1 MSDALMTSPQVLLAL
16 AAGVLALL
24 YAAYLAFRVVKS
36 PSGSEK
42 MQDIARAIEEGA
54 NAFLMRQYK
63 TLAPIVVVLLALMA
77 YGVGVPTALAFLA
90 GVLSSALAGYIGMQ
104 VSVRANVRV
113 AEAAKTGLPQA
124 LGLSFKGGAVTGMA
138 LVGLGLIGVTLL
150 YVFFGSLVPLIGYG
164 FGASLISLF
173 ARVGGGIYTK
183 AADVG
188 ADLVGKVEK
197 GIPEDDPRN
206 PAVIADNVGD
216 NVGDCAGMAADV
228 FESFVVT
235 VIAAMLIGM
244 SLGIPATQPVDIGN
258 GQSVALLTYPPSGPS
273 PFVMIPLVIA
283 AIGAIS
289 SIIGTLFV
297 GVGKG
302 SAKIMQAFYKG
313 LLASALLMLALS
325 YGALMIFV
333 PLQATSLFATVIV
346 GVVVTLLLFTIT
358 EYYTATEHK
367 PVREVAKAAQTG
379 AGTNIISG
387 LAVGMESTAL
397 PLLVIVGAI
406 IISYQAAGLYGVALA
421 AATMLSLSG
430 MVIAIDS
437 YGPITD
443 NAGGIAEMSGLPDK
457 VRKVTDA
464 LDAVGNTTKATTKGF
479 AIGGAALGALALFV
493 AYAEETKLTEINLL
507 QPAVVI
513 GLFIG
518 ALLPYIFSSFLMRS
532 VGRAA
537 FQIVEEVRRQF
548 REIKGL
554 MEGTGRADYAKC
566 VDIAATT
573 ALHELAVPGLMAVL
587 TPIVVGLLFGP
598 AALGGLLAG
607 VIASGLMLALTM
619 TTAGAAWDNAK
630 KYIEQGNL
638 GGKGSE
644 THKAA
649 VVGDTVGD
657 PLKDTAGPALN
668 ALIKVV
674 NTISLVF
681 AGVIVAK
688 SLNII

>member
-1 MSDALMTSPQVLLAL
+1 MDAVLLAFG
-16 AAGVLALL
+16 AGVLTLL
-24 YAAYLAFRVVKS
+24 YAAFLAYRVVNS
-36 PSGSEK
+36 PGGNDK
-42 MQDIARAIEEGA
+42 MKEIARAIQEGA

-63 TLAPIVVVLLALMA
+63 TLAPIVLVLLGLIAF
-77 YGVGVPTALAFLA
+77 GVNVPTAIAFLA
-90 GVLSSALAGYIGMQ
+90 GVVSSALAGYIGMQ

-113 AEAAKTGLPQA
+113 AEAARKGLDPA
-124 LGLSFKGGAVTGMA
+124 LRLSFNGGAVTGMA
-138 LVGLGLIGVTLL
+138 LAGLGLIGVSLL
-150 YVFFGSLVPLIGYG
+150 YLYFGELAPLIGYG

-188 ADLVGKVEK
+188 ADLVGKIEK

-235 VIAAMLIGM
+235 IIAAMLIG
-244 SLGIPATQPVDIGN
+244 
-258 GQSVALLTYPPSGPS
+258 LTFTASS
-273 PFVMIPLVIA
+273 PLVQVPLAIA
-283 AIGAIS
+283 ALGVIA
-289 SIIGTLFV
+289 SILGSLFV
-297 GVGKG
+297 RAGRDG
-302 SAKIMQAFYKG
+302 KIMPAFYKG
-313 LLASALLMLALS
+313 VMASALLMIVFSYFYLS
-325 YGALMIFV
+325 GAEGLEIGAV
-333 PLQATSLFATVIV
+333 QLFAAVFM
-346 GVVVTLLLFTIT
+346 GVVVTILLFVIS
-358 EYYTATEHK
+358 EYYASSEYQ
-367 PVREVAKAAQTG
+367 PIRSVAKAASTG

-387 LAVGMESTAL
+387 LAVGMEATAL
-397 PLLVIVGAI
+397 PTLVIVAAI
-406 IISYQAAGLYGVALA
+406 IISFKVAGLYGVGLA
-421 AATMLSLSG
+421 AAAMLSLSAII
-430 MVIAIDS
+430 IAIDA

-443 NAGGIAEMSGLPDK
+443 NAGGIAEMSSLPES
-457 VRKVTDA
+457 VRKVTDE
-464 LDAVGNTTKATTKGF
+464 LDAVGNTTKATTKGY

-493 AYAEETKLTEINLL
+493 AYAEATHLTVVNLL
-507 QPAVVI
+507 STPVVV
-513 GLFIG
+513 GLFLG
-518 ALLPYIFSSFLMRS
+518 ALLPFVFSSLLMLA

-554 MEGTGRADYAKC
+554 MQGKARADYAKC
-566 VDIAATT
+566 VDISTAT
-573 ALHELAVPGLMAVL
+573 ALRELAVPGALAVL
-587 TPIVVGLLFGP
+587 VPLAVGFAFGP

-607 VIASGLMLALTM
+607 VIAGGLMLALMM
-619 TTAGAAWDNAK
+619 TTSGAAWDNAK
-630 KYIEQGNL
+630 KFIEQGNL

-674 NTISLVF
+674 NTVSLVF
-681 AGVIVAK
+681 AAMIVANN
-688 SLNII
+688 LALI

>member
-1 MSDALMTSPQVLLAL
+1 MEAVLLAFGV
-16 AAGVLALL
+16 GVLTLL
-24 YAAYLAFRVVKS
+24 YAVYLAYKVLKE
-36 PSGSEK
+36 PSGSDK
-42 MQDIARAIEEGA
+42 MREIAKAIQEGA
-54 NAFLMRQYK
+54 NAFLTRQYK
-63 TLAPIVVVLLALMA
+63 TLAPIVIVLFAVIYYFVSQQMA
-77 YGVGVPTALAFLA
+77 IAFLVGVI
-90 GVLSSALAGYIGMQ
+90 SSALAGYVGMQ

-113 AEAAKTGLPQA
+113 AEAAKKGLSPA
-124 LGLSFKGGAVTGMA
+124 LDLSFKGGAVTGMA
-138 LVGLGLIGVTLL
+138 LAGLGLIGVSVL
-150 YVFFGSLVPLIGYG
+150 YVYFGTLSPLIGYG

-235 VIAAMLIGM
+235 VIAAMLIGLTM
-244 SLGIPATQPVDIGN
+244 SNLVL
-258 GQSVALLTYPPSGPS
+258 VE
-273 PFVMIPLVIA
+273 IPLAIA
-283 AIGAIS
+283 AFGVIS
-289 SIIGTLFV
+289 SILGSLFV
-297 GVGKG
+297 KVGK
-302 SAKIMQAFYKG
+302 SHKIMPAFYQG
-313 LLASALLMLALS
+313 ITVSALLMIAFSYFYLS
-325 YGALMIFV
+325 NLSGLPIASM
-333 PLQATSLFATVIV
+333 SLFVSVIL
-346 GVVVTLLLFTIT
+346 GVVVTLLLFVIS
-358 EYYTATEHK
+358 EYYTSTDFG
-367 PVREVAKAAQTG
+367 PVKSVAKAATTG
-379 AGTNIISG
+379 AGTNLISG
-387 LAVGMESTAL
+387 LAIGMESTAL
-397 PLLVIVGAI
+397 PTIVILAAI
-406 IISYQAAGLYGVALA
+406 VISYMVGGLYGVGLA
-421 AATMLSLSG
+421 AAAMLSLSAI
-430 MVIAIDS
+430 VIAIDT

-443 NAGGIAEMSGLPDK
+443 NAGGIAEMSHLPES

-464 LDAVGNTTKATTKGF
+464 LDAVGNTTKATTKGY

-493 AYAEETKLTEINLL
+493 AYAEETHLTTINLL
-507 QPAVVI
+507 STPVVV

-518 ALLPYIFSSFLMRS
+518 ALLPFVFSSMLILA

-554 MEGTGRADYAKC
+554 MAGTGRADYAKC
-566 VDIAATT
+566 VDISTAT
-573 ALHELAVPGLMAVL
+573 ALRELAVPGALAVI
-587 TPIVVGLLFGP
+587 TPLLVGYLFGA

-607 VIASGLMLALTM
+607 VIVSGLMLALTM

-630 KYIEQGNL
+630 KYIEQGKF
-638 GGKGSE
+638 GGKGSDA
-644 THKAA
+644 HKAA

-674 NTISLVF
+674 NTVSLVF
-681 AGVIVAK
+681 ASIILAK
-688 SLNII
+688 SLNLI

>member
-1 MSDALMTSPQVLLAL
+1 MEILLAL
-16 AAGVLALL
+16 GVGVVTLIYAVFIAYRVSSAPAGTD
-24 YAAYLAFRVVKS
+24 
-36 PSGSEK
+36 K
-42 MQDIARAIEEGA
+42 MQDIAKAIQEGA

-63 TLAPIVVVLLALMA
+63 TLAPIVLVLLALIY
-77 YGVGVPTALAFLA
+77 YGVNMETALAFFG
-90 GVLSSALAGYIGMQ
+90 GVVSSALAGYIGMQ

-113 AEAAKTGLPQA
+113 AEAAKTGLKPA
-124 LGLSFKGGAVTGMA
+124 FGLSFNGGAVTGMA
-138 LVGLGLIGVTLL
+138 LAGLALLGVGGL
-150 YVFFGSLVPLIGYG
+150 YMAFGNLVPLIGYG
-164 FGASLISLF
+164 FGASLMSLF

-188 ADLVGKVEK
+188 ADLVGKIEK

-244 SLGIPATQPVDIGN
+244 TFTAT
-258 GQSVALLTYPPSGPS
+258 S
-273 PFVMIPLVIA
+273 PLVQVPLGIA
-283 AIGAIS
+283 AIGVIA
-289 SIIGTLFV
+289 SIVGSLFV
-297 GVGKG
+297 RVNDKER
-302 SAKIMQAFYKG
+302 IMNGFYKG
-313 LLASALLMLALS
+313 VLISAVLMLAGS
-325 YGALMIFV
+325 YFYLNGLESPEINPM
-333 PLQATSLFATVIV
+333 SLFVTVIM
-346 GVVVTLLLFTIT
+346 GAVVTLLLFIIS
-358 EYYTATEHK
+358 EYYTSTEYK
-367 PVREVAKAAQTG
+367 PVQDVANAATTG
-379 AGTNIISG
+379 AGTSIIHG
-387 LAVGMESTAL
+387 LAIGMEATVL
-397 PLLVIVGAI
+397 PTLVIIAAI
-406 IISYQAAGLYGVALA
+406 LVSFMVAGLYGIALA
-421 AATMLSLSG
+421 ASAMLSLSAII
-430 MVIAIDS
+430 IAIDA

-443 NAGGIAEMSGLPDK
+443 NAGGIAEMAGLSPA

-493 AYAEETKLTEINLL
+493 AYAEATGLTNINLL
-507 QPAVVI
+507 STPVVV

-518 ALLPYIFSSFLMRS
+518 ALLPFLFSSLLMLA

-548 REIKGL
+548 KEIKGL
-554 MEGTGRADYAKC
+554 MEGTARPDYAKC
-566 VDIAATT
+566 VDISAAT
-573 ALHELAVPGLMAVL
+573 ALRELALPGAIAVL
-587 TPIVVGLLFGP
+587 TPLVVGFTLGP

-607 VIASGLMLALTM
+607 VIATGLMLALTM

-630 KYIEQGNL
+630 KFIEEGNY
-638 GGKGSE
+638 GGKGGE
-644 THKAA
+644 PHKAA

-674 NTISLVF
+674 NTVSLVF
-681 AGVIVAK
+681 ASLIVAQ
-688 SLNII
+688 SMNLI

>member
-1 MSDALMTSPQVLLAL
+1 MTDAILLAL
-16 AAGVLALL
+16 VAGVLTLL
-24 YAAYLAFRVVKS
+24 YAAITAYRVVKA
-36 PSGSEK
+36 PGGSEK
-42 MQDIARAIEEGA
+42 MREIAKAIEEGA

-63 TLAPIVVVLLALMA
+63 TLAPIVLVLLALIA
-77 YGVGVPTALAFLA
+77 FGVDVPTAVSFLA
-90 GVLSSALAGYIGMQ
+90 GVISSALAGYIGMQ

-113 AEAAKTGLPQA
+113 AEAAKKGMQPA
-124 LGLSFKGGAVTGMA
+124 LGLAFNGGAVTGMA
-138 LVGLGLIGVTLL
+138 LAGLGLIGVAVL
-150 YVFFGSLVPLIGYG
+150 YLAFGSLSPLIGYG

-235 VIAAMLIGM
+235 VIAAMLIGLTFSAQSPLVTLPLGIA
-244 SLGIPATQPVDIGN
+244 SLG
-258 GQSVALLTYPPSGPS
+258 VA
-273 PFVMIPLVIA
+273 
-283 AIGAIS
+283 S
-289 SIIGTLFV
+289 SIIGSLFV
-297 GVGKG
+297 RTGKDN
-302 SAKIMQAFYKG
+302 KIMPAFYKG
-313 LLASALLMLALS
+313 VLASALIMIAASYFYLS
-325 YGALMIFV
+325 GMELGELPAM
-333 PLQATSLFATVIV
+333 ALFASVIM
-346 GVVVTLLLFTIT
+346 GVVVTILLFVIS
-358 EYYTATEHK
+358 EYYTATEYK
-367 PVREVAKAAQTG
+367 PVQDVAKAASTG

-387 LAVGMESTAL
+387 LAIGMESTAL
-397 PLLVIVGAI
+397 PTLVILAAI
-406 IISYQAAGLYGVALA
+406 IVSFKVAGLYGVGLA
-421 AATMLSLSG
+421 AASMLSLSAI
-430 MVIAIDS
+430 VIAIDA

-443 NAGGIAEMSGLPDK
+443 NAGGIAEMSGLPEN

-464 LDAVGNTTKATTKGF
+464 LDAVGNTTKATTKGY

-493 AYAEETKLTEINLL
+493 AYAEETHLAAVNLL
-507 QPAVVI
+507 STPVVV

-518 ALLPYIFSSFLMRS
+518 ALLPFVFSSLLMLA

-554 MEGTGRADYAKC
+554 MQGKGRADYARC
-566 VDIAATT
+566 VDISAAT
-573 ALHELAVPGLMAVL
+573 ALRELAVPGLLAVL
-587 TPIVVGLLFGP
+587 TPLVIGLAFGP

-607 VIASGLMLALTM
+607 VIASGLMLALMM

-630 KYIEQGNL
+630 KYIEQGHL
-638 GGKGSE
+638 GGKGSD

-674 NTISLVF
+674 NTVSLVF
-681 AGVIVAK
+681 AAFILAN
-688 SLNII
+688 SISIL